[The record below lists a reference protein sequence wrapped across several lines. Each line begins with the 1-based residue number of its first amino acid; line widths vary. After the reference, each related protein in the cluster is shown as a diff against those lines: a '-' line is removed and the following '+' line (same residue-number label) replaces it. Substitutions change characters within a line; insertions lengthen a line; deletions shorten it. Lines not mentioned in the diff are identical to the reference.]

1 MGVGSAVSKMFTR
14 QFKVPTP
21 GVKSADG
28 SDAKAMREV
37 EKGLAGKVDAGK
49 DRPAFLPPPK
59 KIDKKIVEL
68 ENADRADKLSKQD
81 KADLKE
87 LKEYRNKMD
96 AEQADRQEGLTP
108 KGRQNQSDAQKKA
121 AAKRKDDK
129 DGDGFDQ
136 ETGAI
141 TNKKKFMALTQKRR
155 DALQRSALILRSI
168 KKKDA
173 TSKEAL
179 QGRPPKTSDIKPSKT
194 PSKHSRGGSV
204 VQANSRFGSK
214 DFRNGGMFYTTNKKK

>member
-1 MGVGSAVSKMFTR
+1 MSVGSAISKMFTR

-87 LKEYRNKMD
+87 LKNTVIKWMQNKQSVRK
-96 AEQADRQEGLTP
+96 ASHLKADRTSQMHKRRLLLNE
-108 KGRQNQSDAQKKA
+108 KKI
-121 AAKRKDDK
+121 KMV
-129 DGDGFDQ
+129 
-136 ETGAI
+136 
-141 TNKKKFMALTQKRR
+141 MALISLLDKLPTRKS
-155 DALQRSALILRSI
+155 LWL
-168 KKKDA
+168 
-173 TSKEAL
+173 
-179 QGRPPKTSDIKPSKT
+179 
-194 PSKHSRGGSV
+194 
-204 VQANSRFGSK
+204 
-214 DFRNGGMFYTTNKKK
+214 